1 VLGGLAAGL
10 ARFGA
15 AAAAGGPAT
24 RLGPGR
30 ATSVILIFN
39 GGAPSHIDLWDP
51 KPNAD
56 VSVRGMF
63 SPIQTNVPGTHV
75 SELLP
80 RMAQRMDK
88 VALVRSVHHGHSS
101 HNGGMHW
108 ATVGR
113 PYRVDSTLIN
123 PSPVDLPCVGTLCG
137 WLAQRDGFTAGVPP
151 YVITPFPTCDSNVSI
166 TPGQYG
172 GCLGARF
179 DPFVLDDDP
188 NRADFRVRNLALDPG
203 VTPERLA
210 ERLGLLQ
217 ALEGPCRTCWR
228 DGSSPP
234 STGRAS
240 PGTRRSATTCAA
252 SATRRP
258 RAARSRSATASRS
271 RRCSEH
277 AHPSRRHTVAAH
289 PRRSFVLPF
298 DAGLAVVVDVDVQ
311 SHRMAAH
318 RAVLD
323 VVLPGAGGQV
333 HRHDDLLAARVAD
346 VRRID
351 VRRPT
356 RPPAFGTGFLP
367 HGG

>member
-56 VSVRGMF
+56 VSVRRMF

-113 PYRVDSTLIN
+113 P
-123 PSPVDLPCVGTLCG
+123 
-137 WLAQRDGFTAGVPP
+137 
-151 YVITPFPTCDSNVSI
+151 
-166 TPGQYG
+166 
-172 GCLGARF
+172 
-179 DPFVLDDDP
+179 
-188 NRADFRVRNLALDPG
+188 
-203 VTPERLA
+203 
-210 ERLGLLQ
+210 
-217 ALEGPCRTCWR
+217 
-228 DGSSPP
+228 
-234 STGRAS
+234 
-240 PGTRRSATTCAA
+240 
-252 SATRRP
+252 
-258 RAARSRSATASRS
+258 
-271 RRCSEH
+271 
-277 AHPSRRHTVAAH
+277 
-289 PRRSFVLPF
+289 
-298 DAGLAVVVDVDVQ
+298 
-311 SHRMAAH
+311 
-318 RAVLD
+318 
-323 VVLPGAGGQV
+323 
-333 HRHDDLLAARVAD
+333 
-346 VRRID
+346 
-351 VRRPT
+351 
-356 RPPAFGTGFLP
+356 
-367 HGG
+367 